1 MALWEWALLLVGGV
15 TAGAINTLAGGGSLL
30 TVPLLVMVGLPP
42 NVANGTNRI
51 AVLVQS
57 LVASATFHKK
67 GLSGVGPGLALV
79 PAGLVGA
86 AVGAYLGTELSDDVF
101 RRIFGVIMVPMALVI
116 VLRPNS
122 APTTAP
128 SERHAVAMQ
137 IAYFFVGAYAGF
149 IQAGVGV
156 FALAALTI
164 FGGFDLKKANAVKVV
179 TVAAFTAV
187 ALAIFAIR
195 LDLAVGIGLALS
207 VATGIGGYLGSIAAL
222 RKGDR
227 LIRAV
232 MLLACAGLSVRML
245 VG

>member
-1 MALWEWALLLVGGV
+1 M
-15 TAGAINTLAGGGSLL
+15 
-30 TVPLLVMVGLPP
+30 
-42 NVANGTNRI
+42 
-51 AVLVQS
+51 
-57 LVASATFHKK
+57 
-67 GLSGVGPGLALV
+67 
-79 PAGLVGA
+79 
-86 AVGAYLGTELSDDVF
+86 
-101 RRIFGVIMVPMALVI
+101 
-116 VLRPNS
+116 
-122 APTTAP
+122 
-128 SERHAVAMQ
+128 
-137 IAYFFVGAYAGF
+137 
-149 IQAGVGV
+149 
-156 FALAALTI
+156 
-164 FGGFDLKKANAVKVV
+164 KVV